1 MFMSL
6 SFAIIRTPS
15 FGNIQVYDAEGGLY
29 FKLKTFV
36 LRKTKIQITQDAVHA
51 EIAQAPYRLP
61 LLILFICLM
70 VLLRNPGRE
79 PKACWTR

>member
-1 MFMSL
+1 MSL

-51 EIAQAPYRLP
+51 EIA
-61 LLILFICLM
+61 
-70 VLLRNPGRE
+70 
-79 PKACWTR
+79 